1 MGEGYESSDLKPRSI
16 AIFGLALAVV
26 VAACLIVTAWLF
38 GFFAARRAQEDV
50 LPSPLARV
58 ESPAGPVLQVN
69 APGDL
74 ARLRAEEGA
83 TLSTYGW
90 VDRAAGTV
98 RIPIDRAM
106 RLLLERGLPGA
117 GAKGKGGKAQ

>member
-1 MGEGYESSDLKPRSI
+1 
-16 AIFGLALAVV
+16 
-26 VAACLIVTAWLF
+26 
-38 GFFAARRAQEDV
+38 
-50 LPSPLARV
+50 
-58 ESPAGPVLQVN
+58 LQVN